1 MSEPFERYFDRQQLP
16 GMVRERE
23 RERLARAIAG
33 ELGIVLEP
41 YFERFNQPLVE
52 PVAGRVGWQ
61 ELIRGEQPAAG
72 ASYQYKVPGQEVVKP
87 LSVMCRL
94 TTSAAVATR
103 TLTIEYQDADGV
115 RYLVAGAPVGLEA
128 SQTQSFCWHPQAG
141 APAWP
146 VEDCALAALPP
157 QFLYPTCSLVL
168 KLGNAQA
175 ADQIDR
181 VRISA
186 EKFRT

>member
-1 MSEPFERYFDRQQLP
+1 MSEPLEQYFDRHRIP
-16 GMVRERE
+16 AVVRERE
-23 RERLARAIAG
+23 RDRFAKALAG
-33 ELGIVLEP
+33 ELGIALEP

-61 ELIRGEQPAAG
+61 ELIRGENPAA
-72 ASYQYKVPGQEVVKP
+72 AQSFEYTVPGQEVVKP

-94 TTSAAVATR
+94 TTSAVVGYR
-103 TLTIEYQDADGV
+103 TVTIEYRDADDV
-115 RYLVAGAPVGLEA
+115 RYLVAGAPVGLEE
-128 SQTQSFCWHPQAG
+128 SQVQSFCWYPQAG

-146 VEDCALAALPP
+146 VDDCALAPFPP
-157 QFLYPTCSLVL
+157 QFLYPTCTLAI
-168 KLGNAQA
+168 KLGGAQA
-175 ADQIDR
+175 GDQLDQ